1 MLVSYHHPYLVMF
14 AFPIR
19 NFFSLFLLCA
29 VALTSCDGGSSGQAK
44 ALRDEIEQLSKHH
57 YEAQQ
62 AAKRLQ
68 SQLEAAKGETKKLEQ
83 AVKQAQDAHE
93 EAKKELE
100 QIKKDFE
107 TYKSKYKVSVRS
119 QVPGLKLV
127 DFAAQG
133 KNYQNVVAMQFTDE
147 LLAFNHASGTGKLNV
162 RDLPEMI
169 RDFLGLTPVHQV
181 VFQTAPSDA
190 RPVSKSKQLEAKR
203 RQVDEEMANLDAKV
217 RGIRDEVFVVNRQIG
232 EAGMDISKAK
242 YNKRDTYQLE
252 RAKSALELR
261 KAQLE
266 SEILRHEVMRH
277 EISLRRSQ
285 IQ

>member
-1 MLVSYHHPYLVMF
+1 MSSYLIWKTPLV
-14 AFPIR
+14 AA
-19 NFFSLFLLCA
+19 LC
-29 VALTSCDGGSSGQAK
+29 VIALPSCDGGSSGQSK
-44 ALRDEIEQLSKHH
+44 ALRDEIDQLTKHH

-68 SQLEAAKGETKKLEQ
+68 SQLDAAKLETKKLED
-83 AVKQAQDAHE
+83 AVKQAQEAHD

-107 TYKSKYKVSVRS
+107 TYKSKYRVSVRN
-119 QVPGLKLV
+119 QVPGLKLA

-133 KNYQNVVAMQFTDE
+133 KSYQDVVAMQFNDE
-147 LLAFNHASGTGKLNV
+147 VLAFKHSAGTGKLSV

-169 RDFLGLTPVHQV
+169 RDFLGLTPVHAV
-181 VFQTAPSDA
+181 VYRTAPDEA
-190 RPVSKSKQLEAKR
+190 PRPLSKTKEKEAKR
-203 RQVDEEMANLDAKV
+203 REIDEEMAVLDAKV
-217 RGIRDEVFVVNRQIG
+217 KAMRDEVYQLGSQIG
-232 EAGMDISKAK
+232 GLVLDISKAK

-277 EISLRRSQ
+277 EVSLRRSQ
-285 IQ
+285 VQ